1 MIEHDAGQELLAA
14 LSRDPRLFEEL
25 VRTHQS
31 QLRNFLR
38 RLARNDALADDLA
51 QETLIKAWNKLD
63 SFAGQGSFGA
73 WLMKIGYNQFL
84 QSRRKTRADER
95 LEQQVQTSML
105 AGQAPMHSD
114 GPGAAA
120 SDLDR
125 LLAVCPEP
133 ERLVL
138 TLAYG
143 FDMSHGDIV
152 GITGMALGTVKS
164 HIKRGKTR
172 VREQLARGETGY
184 E

>member
-1 MIEHDAGQELLAA
+1 LIEHDAGQELLAA

-38 RLARNDALADDLA
+38 RLTRNDALADDLA

-63 SFAGQGSFGA
+63 SFAGQGSFAA
-73 WLMKIGYNQFL
+73 WLMKVGYNQFL
-84 QSRRKTRADER
+84 QSRRKTRQDER

-105 AGQAPMHSD
+105 AGQSPMHSD
-114 GPGAAA
+114 GPNSAG
-120 SDLDR
+120 SDLER
-125 LLAVCPEP
+125 LLAVCSEP
-133 ERLVL
+133 ERVVL

-143 FDMSHGDIV
+143 FDMSHGEIV

-164 HIKRGKTR
+164 HINRGKLR
-172 VREQLARGETGY
+172 VREQLAHGESGY